1 MRKKRIICKKCKY
14 VVDSASLFLY
24 NMTKAERGAKGGF
37 MDTENKVVSPR
48 TGNVDKG
55 KWGEELATNYLRERG
70 YQIVFRNFYSKYGE
84 LDIVAKKN
92 HVLVFVEV
100 KTRTQDTFGTP
111 GESVDKHKRKH
122 MTYAANYFIQRFG
135 FHQIDMRFDVI
146 EVHLSHLEN
155 V

>member
-1 MRKKRIICKKCKY
+1 M
-14 VVDSASLFLY
+14 S
-24 NMTKAERGAKGGF
+24 
-37 MDTENKVVSPR
+37 TEIKDVSQR
-48 TGNVDKG
+48 TGNMDKG
-55 KWGEELATNYLRERG
+55 KWGEELAANYLRERG

-84 LDIVAKKN
+84 LDIVAKRD

-111 GESVDKHKRKH
+111 GESVNQQKRKH
-122 MTYAANYFIQRFG
+122 MTIAANYFIQRFG

-146 EVHLSHLEN
+146 EVHLNHLEN